1 MKKYILLISCA
12 LFLTGCDKESNN
24 TTEVI
29 TTEIISTTE
38 EYVIPLP
45 DDMPDDLKEHTVS
58 FYNNDFDDFASISLT
73 LDVPYMFYE
82 AASYCAMKASD
93 YPYDDNNIDMMVIYY
108 YDDSGENFCKWS
120 YNLGSGTLIDTS
132 TGYIETDVSIDRLF
146 EIEYPE
152 Q

>member
-12 LFLTGCDKESNN
+12 LFLTGCDKKSNN

-45 DDMPDDLKEHTVS
+45 DDMPDDLKEHTIS
-58 FYNNDFDDFASISLT
+58 FSNFDLDDSAIISLT
-73 LDVPYMFYE
+73 LDVPNRFYE
-82 AASYCAMKASD
+82 GAVYCAMKASE
-93 YPYDDNNIDMMVIYY
+93 YTYDDVDLSVIYY

-132 TGYIETDVSIDRLF
+132 TGYTETDVSIDRLF